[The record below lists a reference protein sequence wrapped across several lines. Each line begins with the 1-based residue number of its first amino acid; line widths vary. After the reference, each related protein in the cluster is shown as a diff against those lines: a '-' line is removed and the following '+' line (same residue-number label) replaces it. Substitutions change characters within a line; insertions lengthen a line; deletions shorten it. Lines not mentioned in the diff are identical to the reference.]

1 MTTQLERIENELK
14 LAGFKL
20 EPVKEHFETDEDYS
34 QSIGTCVYEIC
45 KLFSEQGHSG
55 YSAKCTLEIL
65 KRVLIEEGTLSP
77 LTNDPNEWEQHFPQ
91 EEPQQWQSK
100 RKFSCF
106 SDDNLKTYYD
116 IDAEEN
122 RDFELDDNG
131 KRTGWSSLKP
141 ASQRVTHKL
150 KSKEE
155 LAKEK
160 ECQ

>member
-1 MTTQLERIENELK
+1 MMNQLERIENELK

-34 QSIGTCVYEIC
+34 QSIGTCAYEIC

-55 YSAKCTLEIL
+55 YSAQCTLQIL
-65 KRVLIEEGTLSP
+65 KRLLIEEDTLSP
-77 LTNDPNEWEQHFPQ
+77 LTNDPNEWEQHSKEMDPHQ
-91 EEPQQWQSK
+91 TWQSK

-141 ASQRVTHKL
+141 KDQMVRHEL

-155 LAKEK
+155 LVKG
-160 ECQ
+160 